1 MTIPR
6 LVAFTTH
13 WESHPPLAVTVAAIA
28 AALGFE
34 FKSTKYADNDQ
45 LVGELAGIPGF
56 AVEVSRG

>member
-34 FKSTKYADNDQ
+34 FKSTKYADPINWS
-45 LVGELAGIPGF
+45 
-56 AVEVSRG
+56 VSSRAFPVSPWR